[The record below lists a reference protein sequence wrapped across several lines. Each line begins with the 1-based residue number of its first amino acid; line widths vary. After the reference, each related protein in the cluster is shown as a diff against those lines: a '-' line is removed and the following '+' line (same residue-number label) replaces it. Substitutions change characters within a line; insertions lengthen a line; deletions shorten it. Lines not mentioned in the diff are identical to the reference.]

1 MTCGNGLDFGNV
13 FGNVGHRRDSWTFPN
28 WFPFSRLPDQFTTQ
42 IMAILIKRDGS
53 PYWFAAFDIT
63 LPDGTKRRLKKST
76 KCTKQG
82 DAMKEAVK
90 LEAAARKAGT
100 STEENAS
107 KAFNILSDAAAAAA
121 KGELSEGRARH
132 LLAQLCEVSTG
143 TPLKFYTV
151 RTWAAD
157 WLAMKAATGKK
168 ATMARYSAHV
178 GSFLEWLGDK
188 ADAKLEAITKA
199 EVRAFRDA
207 IRAGWNPPAKPTGKP
222 KRKAKTEEA
231 TPPRTGKTSNHYA
244 SDVAGMFRAAVREGL
259 LLASPAAALDRL
271 PEYDST
277 EREVFTVAEVAA
289 LVKAAGDPAWHD
301 SLFPGGRSDEAAREA
316 RAQDWQ
322 GMILLG
328 FYAGAR
334 LGDCA
339 RITWANVNLANKT
352 LSFIPA
358 KTERKRKRLEV
369 PLHPRLV
376 AWLEGRDMPEDAN
389 APIFPTLHKI
399 RVGGNQGLS
408 AQFVAIMEAGKIDRR
423 TVRDGSKG
431 RRQQHARSFHALR
444 HSLTSTLANADVSEE
459 IRRRIVGHESA
470 EVHSGYTHHERE
482 TLARAVEKMPSV

>member
-1 MTCGNGLDFGNV
+1 
-13 FGNVGHRRDSWTFPN
+13 
-28 WFPFSRLPDQFTTQ
+28 
-42 IMAILIKRDGS
+42 MATLIKRDGS
-53 PYWFAAFDIT
+53 PYWFAAFDVT

-76 KCTKQG
+76 KCTKQS
-82 DAMKEAVK
+82 DAMKEAIR
-90 LEAAARKAGT
+90 LEAAERKAGT
-100 STEENAS
+100 STEEGAS
-107 KAFNILSDAAAAAA
+107 KAFNILSDAAEAAAR
-121 KGELSEGRARH
+121 GELSEGRARD
-132 LLAQLCEVSTG
+132 LLARLCEVSTG
-143 TPLKFYTV
+143 SPLRFYTV

-168 ATMARYSAHV
+168 ATMARYTAHI
-178 GSFLEWLGDK
+178 GAFLEWLGAK
-188 ADAKLEAITKA
+188 ADAKLEAVTKA

-207 IRAGWNPPAKPTGKP
+207 IRTGWNPPTKTAAAAKSRRKP
-222 KRKAKTEEA
+222 KADQTP
-231 TPPRTGKTSNHYA
+231 PPRTGKTSNHYA

-271 PEYDST
+271 PEHDST

-289 LVKAAGDPAWHD
+289 LVKAAGDPAWHA
-301 SLFPGGRSDEAAREA
+301 SLYPGGRSDEKARDAMAE
-316 RAQDWQ
+316 DWQ

-339 RITWANVNLANKT
+339 RLTWGNVNLARKT
-352 LSFIPA
+352 LSFMPA

-376 AWLEGRDMPEDAN
+376 TWLEGRDVPEDPKA
-389 APIFPTLHKI
+389 ALFPTLHKI

-408 AQFVAIMEAGKIDRR
+408 AQFIAIMDAGKIDRR
-423 TVRDGSKG
+423 TVRDGSTG

-459 IRRRIVGHESA
+459 IRRRIVGHDSA